1 MTTTTTPPAPPTTTP
16 TRLPGGRPLGAHLPL
31 GGGMVHAV
39 DRIVEIG
46 GEALQIFSDN
56 PTAWRRR
63 TEPPAEQAAFRARLE
78 ELGVGPIAIHAPYLV
93 NLAGPDE
100 ELYRR
105 SVEILAGE
113 LAVASGFAARFVN
126 VHVGSHRGVG
136 RDAGIAR
143 LAEGIERV
151 FDLSPAGEDA
161 PLLVLENSA
170 GGGFA
175 IGTSVEDLAA
185 VVDAVAA
192 RNVDTS
198 RIGFCLDTAHLWG
211 FGYDMSDPGAI
222 DALLAR
228 IDALMGLERIAMV
241 HLNDSKAERGSRYDR
256 HEHLGAGR
264 IGVVGIGH
272 LLAHPALSR
281 VPHFLETPGMEEGYD
296 ALNVTNALRIAAGLP
311 IEPVPPEA
319 MAVRGARGRT
329 PPV

>member
-1 MTTTTTPPAPPTTTP
+1 
-16 TRLPGGRPLGAHLPL
+16 
-31 GGGMVHAV
+31 MVRAV

-46 GEALQIFSDN
+46 GGALQIFSDN

-63 TEPPAEQAAFRARLE
+63 TEPPGEQAAFRARLG

-105 SVEILAGE
+105 SVEILASE
-113 LAVASGFAARFVN
+113 LAVAPGFGARYVN

-143 LAEGIERV
+143 LGEGIERV
-151 FDLSPAGEDA
+151 FDLSPAGVDA

-175 IGTSVEDLAA
+175 IGTTVEDLAA

-192 RNVDTS
+192 RGVDTS

-211 FGYDMSDPGAI
+211 FGYDMGDPGAI
-222 DALLAR
+222 DQLLAR
-228 IDALMGLERIAMV
+228 IDTLMGLERVAMV

-264 IGVVGIGH
+264 IGIEGLGH
-272 LLAHPALSR
+272 LLGHPALAR

-329 PPV
+329 PPD

>member
-1 MTTTTTPPAPPTTTP
+1 MTATP
-16 TRLPGGRPLGAHLPL
+16 TRLPDGRPLGAHLPL
-31 GGGMVHAV
+31 AGGMVRAV

-46 GEALQIFSDN
+46 GGALQVFSDN

-63 TEPPAEQAAFRARLE
+63 AVPPADQAAFRARLE
-78 ELGVGPIAIHAPYLV
+78 ELGVGPVAIHAPYLV

-105 SVEILAGE
+105 SVEILASE
-113 LAVASGFAARFVN
+113 LAVAPGFGARYVN

-143 LAEGIERV
+143 LGEGIERV

-175 IGTSVEDLAA
+175 VGTTVEDLAA
-185 VVDAVAA
+185 VVDTVAA
-192 RNVDTS
+192 RGVDTS

-211 FGYDMSDPGAI
+211 YGYDMADPGAI
-222 DALLAR
+222 DELLAR
-228 IDALMGLERIAMV
+228 IDALLGLDRIAMV

-264 IGVVGIGH
+264 IGVAGLGH
-272 LLAHPALSR
+272 FLGHPALAR

-311 IEPVPPEA
+311 IEPVPAEA
-319 MAVRGARGRT
+319 MVVRGARGRT
-329 PPV
+329 PPG

>member
-1 MTTTTTPPAPPTTTP
+1 MPTP
-16 TRLPGGRPLGAHLPL
+16 TRLPDGRPFGAHLPL
-31 GGGMVHAV
+31 AGGMVRAV

-46 GEALQIFSDN
+46 GGALQIFSDN

-63 TEPPAEQAAFRARLE
+63 TEPPGEQAAFRARLG

-105 SVEILAGE
+105 SVEILASE
-113 LAVASGFAARFVN
+113 LAVAPGFGARYVN

-143 LAEGIERV
+143 LGEGIERV
-151 FDLSPAGEDA
+151 FDLSPAGVDA

-175 IGTSVEDLAA
+175 IGTTVEDLAA

-192 RNVDTS
+192 RGVDTS

-211 FGYDMSDPGAI
+211 FGYDMGDPGAI
-222 DALLAR
+222 DQLLAR
-228 IDALMGLERIAMV
+228 IDTLMGLERVAMV

-264 IGVVGIGH
+264 IGIEGLGH
-272 LLAHPALSR
+272 LLGHPALAR

-329 PPV
+329 PPD

>member
-1 MTTTTTPPAPPTTTP
+1 MPTP
-16 TRLPGGRPLGAHLPL
+16 TRLPDGRPLGAHLPL
-31 GGGMVHAV
+31 AGGMVRAV

-46 GEALQIFSDN
+46 GGALQIFSDN

-63 TEPPAEQAAFRARLE
+63 TEPPGEQAAFRARLG

-105 SVEILAGE
+105 SVEILASE
-113 LAVASGFAARFVN
+113 LAVAPGFGARYVN

-143 LAEGIERV
+143 LGEGIERV
-151 FDLSPAGEDA
+151 FDLSPAGVDA

-175 IGTSVEDLAA
+175 IGTTVEDLAA

-192 RNVDTS
+192 RGVDTS

-211 FGYDMSDPGAI
+211 FGYDMGDPGAI
-222 DALLAR
+222 DQLLAR
-228 IDALMGLERIAMV
+228 IDTLMGLERVAMV

-264 IGVVGIGH
+264 IGIEGLGH
-272 LLAHPALSR
+272 LLGHPALAR

-329 PPV
+329 PPD

>member
-1 MTTTTTPPAPPTTTP
+1 MPTP
-16 TRLPGGRPLGAHLPL
+16 TRLPDGRPLGAHLPL
-31 GGGMVHAV
+31 AGGMVRAV

-46 GEALQIFSDN
+46 GGALQIFSDN

-63 TEPPAEQAAFRARLE
+63 TEPPGEQAAFRARLG

-105 SVEILAGE
+105 SVEILASE
-113 LAVASGFAARFVN
+113 LAVAPGFGARYVN

-143 LAEGIERV
+143 LGEGIERV
-151 FDLSPAGEDA
+151 FDLSPAAVDA

-175 IGTSVEDLAA
+175 IGTTVEDLAA

-192 RNVDTS
+192 RGVDTS

-211 FGYDMSDPGAI
+211 FGYDVGDPGAI
-222 DALLAR
+222 DQLLAR
-228 IDALMGLERIAMV
+228 IDTLMGLERVAMV

-264 IGVVGIGH
+264 IGIEGLGH
-272 LLAHPALSR
+272 LLGHPALAH

-329 PPV
+329 PPD

>member
-1 MTTTTTPPAPPTTTP
+1 MPTP
-16 TRLPGGRPLGAHLPL
+16 TRLPDGRPLGAHLPL
-31 GGGMVHAV
+31 AGGMVSAV
-39 DRIVEIG
+39 DRIVAIG
-46 GEALQIFSDN
+46 GRALQIFSDN

-105 SVEILAGE
+105 SVEILASE
-113 LAVASGFAARFVN
+113 LAVAPGFGARYVN

-143 LAEGIERV
+143 LGEGIERV
-151 FDLSPAGEDA
+151 FDLSPAGVDA

-175 IGTSVEDLAA
+175 IGTTVEDLAA

-192 RNVDTS
+192 RGVDTS

-211 FGYDMSDPGAI
+211 FGYDMGDPGAI
-222 DALLAR
+222 DQLLAR
-228 IDALMGLERIAMV
+228 IDTLMGLERVAMV

-264 IGVVGIGH
+264 IGIEGLGH
-272 LLAHPALSR
+272 LLGHPALAR

-329 PPV
+329 PPD

>member
-1 MTTTTTPPAPPTTTP
+1 MTATPA
-16 TRLPGGRPLGAHLPL
+16 RLPGDKTLGAHLPL
-31 GGGMVHAV
+31 AGGMVRAI

-46 GEALQIFSDN
+46 GGALQIFSDN

-63 TEPPAEQAAFRARLE
+63 AEPPAEQEAFRTRLA
-78 ELGVGPIAIHAPYLV
+78 ELGLGPVAIHAPYLV

-105 SVEILAGE
+105 SVEILASE
-113 LAVASGFAARFVN
+113 LAVAPGFGARFVN

-136 RDAGIAR
+136 REVGIAR
-143 LAEGIERV
+143 LGEGIERV
-151 FDLSPAGEDA
+151 FDLVPDGEDA

-175 IGTSVEDLAA
+175 VGTTVEDLAA

-192 RNVDTS
+192 RGVDTS
-198 RIGFCLDTAHLWG
+198 RLGFCLDTAHLWG
-211 FGYDMSDPGAI
+211 FGYDIGDPGAI
-222 DALLAR
+222 DELLAR
-228 IDALMGLERIAMV
+228 VEALVGLERIAMV

-264 IGVVGIGH
+264 IGVAGLGH
-272 LLAHPALSR
+272 FLRHPALDG
-281 VPHFLETPGMEEGYD
+281 VPCYLETPGMEEGYD

-319 MAVRGARGRT
+319 LSVRGARGRT
-329 PPV
+329 PPD